1 MVNCTFLQE
10 RDRRVNI
17 GFGTLE
23 VVEEA
28 LLGRQQGKQ
37 SMPPFGV
44 VTNISVTNCDRV
56 TINMASLAGAD
67 SVPKL
72 TIQNV
77 SDLSLKFGSDDDE
90 SAVVQES
97 ERPEPRNMPGNQGMS
112 FQAKNVTISCDR
124 NTFCGAGYDA
134 IGEKII

>member
-1 MVNCTFLQE
+1 MCKLQYIIVPTQYNLATIFLQE
-10 RDRRVNI
+10 LERRVNI
-17 GFGTLE
+17 GFGTQELF
-23 VVEEA
+23 EEA

-67 SVPKL
+67 SVPEL

-90 SAVVQES
+90 SVVQES
-97 ERPEPRNMPGNQGMS
+97 GMQ
-112 FQAKNVTISCDR
+112 FN
-124 NTFCGAGYDA
+124 
-134 IGEKII
+134 